1 MREAIG
7 GTWLFQIVIVFV
19 LLFAGYI
26 CLSINY
32 SRAYKVKNEVVDII
46 ERRGTLDYYALAS
59 INQYLNDAGYY
70 SIGTCP
76 SDMSAYKANL
86 LDPTDTEYISGSM
99 TDQGNYCISKV
110 LVNGEDETNGGISK
124 VYYKVRVF
132 FKFDLPIFGDIFSF
146 KLDGETEQLINK

>member
-46 ERRGTLDYYALAS
+46 ERKGTFDAYTMAS
-59 INQYLNDAGYY
+59 VNQYLKKAGYY
-70 SIGTCP
+70 SIGKCP
-76 SDMSAYKANL
+76 SDMTAYKAELVDRTNV
-86 LDPTDTEYISGSM
+86 DKGSIGK
-99 TDQGNYCISKV
+99 QGNYCISKV
-110 LVNGEDETNGGISK
+110 LVNGEETNGGISK

-132 FKFDLPIFGDIFSF
+132 FKFDIPIFGDIFSF